1 MSTDMPE
8 PTAPNNDDLFASLQ
22 SILLAG
28 ERRRIK
34 KLEVQIK
41 RFYLQHKDEGQAL
54 QSQVQQLEAEL
65 DRLEQTLKA
74 SQKVRDE
81 IQTKLEVLES
91 QWDEEGTI
99 ARITPLMSQLIAG
112 SIDDSPN
119 EMAEAMGPVMS
130 EAIRVQ
136 IRDSRQEMIEVL
148 YPIIGE
154 TVQRAISEFGREL
167 QRNIDYRLKK
177 TFGPQGYLR
186 FFSARLRG
194 IDPSELAL
202 RDSLPFE
209 IRQLFLIQ
217 RGSGF
222 LLAHNQLGTGEEGDR
237 DLISGMLT
245 AISDFVRDSFGQES
259 EADQLDEVQYGELRI
274 IIQNGH
280 AAYLAVVIRGIEPE
294 CFRTTL
300 RDFVS
305 ELHIEHAT
313 ALRNYEGDPDT
324 LPNLQP
330 QLAQLR
336 SNFTDVQRLTS
347 RPSLGRNTK
356 IVLAGGSLMGLLF
369 VGLACFYL
377 RFTLALLPVAFP
389 EPTASL
395 TPTLT
400 ITASHTSSPTITLTV
415 IPSKTATT
423 TQTSTQTATASATP
437 TDTPTSTNTPIPSAT
452 PSLTS
457 TPTVILPEG
466 RIRGN
471 VWVRA
476 EPDFN
481 AARETVAVIDTSV
494 KVLASFAEWVEIEW
508 LSDGQIKHG
517 WVPLN
522 WVILN
527 TLPTEDSTP
536 TPTG

>member
-8 PTAPNNDDLFASLQ
+8 PLDPNNEHLFASLQ
-22 SILLAG
+22 SIILAQ
-28 ERRRIK
+28 ERIRIK
-34 KLEVQIK
+34 KLEDQINALE
-41 RFYLQHKDEGQAL
+41 FQHKDESQAL
-54 QSQVQQLEAEL
+54 QRQVQELEAEL

-74 SQKVRDE
+74 SKKVRDE
-81 IQTKLEVLES
+81 IQTKLELLQGQGQED
-91 QWDEEGTI
+91 DEDTI
-99 ARITPLMSQLIAG
+99 ARIKPLMSQLIG
-112 SIDDSPN
+112 RTIHDSRD

-136 IRDSRQEMIEVL
+136 IRDSRQEMVDAL
-148 YPIIGE
+148 YPIIGD

-167 QRNIDYRLKK
+167 QRNIDYRLKE
-177 TFGPQGYLR
+177 TFGPHGYLR

-194 IDPSELAL
+194 IAPSELAL

-209 IRQLFLIQ
+209 IRELFLIQ

-222 LLAHNQLGTGEEGDR
+222 LLAHNHLGTSEEGDR
-237 DLISGMLT
+237 ELISGMLT

-259 EADQLDEVQYGELRI
+259 EADELDEIQYGELRI
-274 IIQNGH
+274 IIQHGH
-280 AAYLAVVIRGIEPE
+280 AAYLAVLIRGIEPE
-294 CFRTTL
+294 GFRTTL

-305 ELHIEHAT
+305 ELHIAHAT
-313 ALRNYEGDPDT
+313 ALRNYEGEPDT

-330 QLAQLR
+330 QLAQLT
-336 SNFTDVQRLTS
+336 SNFTDLQAS

-356 IVLAGGSLMGLLF
+356 IVLAWGSFMGLLF

-389 EPTASL
+389 EPRASL

-400 ITASHTSSPTITLTV
+400 HTISPTITFTV
-415 IPSKTATT
+415 TASKTATA
-423 TQTSTQTATASATP
+423 TQTSTRTATAS
-437 TDTPTSTNTPIPSAT
+437 PSAT

-457 TPTVILPEG
+457 TPTVVLPEG

-471 VWVRA
+471 VWVRPEA
-476 EPDFN
+476 DFN
-481 AARETVAVIDTSV
+481 AASETVALIDTSV
-494 KVLASFAEWVEIEW
+494 KVLAFEAEWVEIEW
-508 LSDGQIKHG
+508 LSDGKIKHG

-527 TLPTEDSTP
+527 SIPTEDSTP
-536 TPTG
+536 

>member
-1 MSTDMPE
+1 MPE
-8 PTAPNNDDLFASLQ
+8 PLAPNNEHLLASLQ
-22 SILLAG
+22 SILLAQ
-28 ERRRIK
+28 ERIRIK
-34 KLEVQIK
+34 KLEDQINALE
-41 RFYLQHKDEGQAL
+41 FQHKDESQAL
-54 QSQVQQLEAEL
+54 QRQVQQLEAEL

-81 IQTKLEVLES
+81 IQTKLELLER
-91 QWDEEGTI
+91 QGQEEDEGTI
-99 ARITPLMSQLIAG
+99 ARIRPLMSQLIG
-112 SIDDSPN
+112 RTIHDSRD

-136 IRDSRQEMIEVL
+136 IRDSRQEMVEAL
-148 YPIIGE
+148 YPIIGD

-167 QRNIDYRLKK
+167 QRNIDYRLKE

-209 IRQLFLIQ
+209 IRELFLIQ

-222 LLAHNQLGTGEEGDR
+222 LLAHNHLGTSEEGAR

-245 AISDFVRDSFGQES
+245 AISDFVRDSFGQEG
-259 EADQLDEVQYGELRI
+259 EADQLDEIQYGELRI

-280 AAYLAVVIRGIEPE
+280 AAYLAVLIRGIEPE
-294 CFRTTL
+294 GFRTTL
-300 RDFVS
+300 RDFIS

-313 ALRNYEGDPDT
+313 ALRNYEGEPDT

-330 QLAQLR
+330 QLVQLAT
-336 SNFTDVQRLTS
+336 NFTDVQALTS
-347 RPSLGRNTK
+347 RPTLGRNTK
-356 IVLAGGSLMGLLF
+356 IVLAWGSLMGLLF

-400 ITASHTSSPTITLTV
+400 ITASHTMSPTITFTV
-415 IPSKTATT
+415 TPSKTATA
-423 TQTSTQTATASATP
+423 TQTSTRTATAS
-437 TDTPTSTNTPIPSAT
+437 PSAT

-457 TPTVILPEG
+457 TPTVVLPEG

-471 VWVRA
+471 VWVRPEA
-476 EPDFN
+476 DFN
-481 AARETVAVIDTSV
+481 AARETVAFIDTPV
-494 KVLASFAEWVEIEW
+494 KVLAFEAEWVEIEW
-508 LSDGQIKHG
+508 LSDSQIKHG

-527 TLPTEDSTP
+527 SLPTEESTP
-536 TPTG
+536 